1 MTITMTEKHQITIP
15 KRIAETLGLGKGSLF
30 EVELRRNRIEL
41 VPVEVKEK
49 EFSEEDYAALDKL
62 VHEEKG
68 KEVRVTKAY
77 IRRLKKGKL

>member
-30 EVELRRNRIEL
+30 EVEVHRNRIEL

-49 EFSEEDYAALDKL
+49 VFSEEDYAKLDKL
-62 VHEEKG
+62 SRAEKG
-68 KEVRVTKAY
+68 KEVRATQSY
-77 IRRLKKGKL
+77 IRRLKKGKI

>member
-30 EVELRRNRIEL
+30 EVEVHRNRIEL

-49 EFSEEDYAALDKL
+49 VFSEEDYAKLDKL
-62 VHEEKG
+62 SREEKG
-68 KEVRVTKAY
+68 KEVRVTKSF
-77 IRRLKKGKL
+77 IQRLKKGKL

>member
-15 KRIAETLGLGKGSLF
+15 KRIAEILGLGKGSLF
-30 EVELRRNRIEL
+30 EVEVHKNRIEL

-49 EFSEEDYAALDKL
+49 EFSEEEYAKLDKL
-62 VHEEKG
+62 SREEKG
-68 KEVRVTKAY
+68 KEVRVTKAF

>member
-30 EVELRRNRIEL
+30 EVGVYKNRIEL

-49 EFSEEDYAALDKL
+49 EFSEEEYAKLDKL
-62 VHEEKG
+62 VREEKG
-68 KEVRVTKAY
+68 KAVRVTKAY

>member
-30 EVELRRNRIEL
+30 EVEVHRNRIEL
-41 VPVEVKEK
+41 VPVEVKERV
-49 EFSEEDYAALDKL
+49 FSEEDYAALDKL
-62 VHEEKG
+62 SREEKG